1 MASVKALEWLI
12 QTRQQAVRTIT
23 DLQGL
28 TACSQLITLANGERY
43 VLRTQSQRA
52 TDYGVNYQQ
61 EAQLLR
67 HIAPLGIAPT
77 PIYTDENASLL
88 AWIDGEV
95 PTAFRP
101 DLLRKLA
108 DTMAKLHHYEISRDA
123 MLASAL
129 SAIHSKNFTRCT
141 DGRQH
146 GVPTT
151 IFPKLDI
158 AERCQFL
165 WDKLSPEKQLA
176 LPFSP
181 PFQPIT
187 PFRHALCH
195 HDVHLGN
202 LVEQGDRLF
211 LIDWEYAAISDPALD
226 LALFLHANRLSE
238 RDQQLFLRCY
248 FADFPQ
254 DLTPCINKIA
264 EYQSTVQILSDL
276 WYAI

>member
-1 MASVKALEWLI
+1 MASVKALEWLTR
-12 QTRQQAVRTIT
+12 TRQQAVRTIT

-61 EAQLLR
+61 EVQLLCY
-67 HIAPLGIAPT
+67 IAPLGIAPT

-108 DTMAKLHHYEISRDA
+108 ETMAKLHATSLQGVRS
-123 MLASAL
+123 LPKSAKFDL
-129 SAIHSKNFTRCT
+129 
-141 DGRQH
+141 
-146 GVPTT
+146 
-151 IFPKLDI
+151 

-165 WDKLSPEKQLA
+165 WDKLSPEKQHA

-238 RDQQLFLRCY
+238 GDQQLFLRCY

-264 EYQSTVQILSDL
+264 EYQPTVQILSDL